1 MTITS
6 ELKEQ
11 LKYNSDNN
19 KLEFQNIEEI
29 YFPHICII
37 CRNYADKHIAKNI
50 YGNYSSNKDY
60 KKNYTFS
67 LPVCESCRNNI
78 ELKTGISSKSGK
90 MLLLLIILGSIL
102 AILLFLTLNSLWLSI
117 GLLAIFIIF
126 PVRNHKIKMKPK
138 IKFENHLKIEV
149 SNNDPDFVAL
159 EFADKEYAKTLE
171 DINLSQIKLKQ
182 EQIEKEKQ
190 EQIEKEKQEQI
201 EKEKQEQIEKEKQEQ
216 IEKEKQEQIEK
227 EKQEQIEKENQEH
240 VLDRNETET
249 HPIDEKIESKPIPSE
264 IAKTEHVG
272 EENINKAQNKTCPK
286 CKKVFELKWSFC
298 DNCGSPLK

>member
-1 MTITS
+1 
-6 ELKEQ
+6 
-11 LKYNSDNN
+11 
-19 KLEFQNIEEI
+19 
-29 YFPHICII
+29 
-37 CRNYADKHIAKNI
+37 
-50 YGNYSSNKDY
+50 
-60 KKNYTFS
+60 
-67 LPVCESCRNNI
+67 
-78 ELKTGISSKSGK
+78 

-216 IEKEKQEQIEK
+216 IEKE
-227 EKQEQIEKENQEH
+227 NQEH